1 MGFYWTAVASLVG
14 RTTSAL
20 TVQSWRQI
28 KSIYRIIIL
37 LVAANNHARDRRA
50 RIMESKGL
58 VIVAVGLPGA
68 GKSRFHEKFLPDAVR
83 CCQDLLKRREKVEAL
98 VEETVRAGGIAYVD
112 RTDLDPKQRSHWVK
126 IAKRCNVE
134 VVALRFTAD
143 VSTCIERAKARA
155 EKGEHDGELNNP
167 DKVAGL
173 VGMLKNRQKPIGKGE
188 RFDQVLEASEED
200 HENVALVNA
209 LLGRTPSPTKRKAEE
224 PDTQYLDSPGFLPP
238 QQKRTKTDVVDLTAE
253 D

>member
-1 MGFYWTAVASLVG
+1 
-14 RTTSAL
+14 
-20 TVQSWRQI
+20 
-28 KSIYRIIIL
+28 
-37 LVAANNHARDRRA
+37 
-50 RIMESKGL
+50 MESKGL

-98 VEETVRAGGIAYVD
+98 VEETVRAGKIAYVD

-134 VVALRFTAD
+134 VVALRFTASA
-143 VSTCIERAKARA
+143 STCIERAKARA
-155 EKGEHDGELNNP
+155 AKGDHDRELNNP

-173 VGMLKNRQKPIGKGE
+173 IGIMKNRQKPIGKGE

>member
-1 MGFYWTAVASLVG
+1 M
-14 RTTSAL
+14 
-20 TVQSWRQI
+20 
-28 KSIYRIIIL
+28 
-37 LVAANNHARDRRA
+37 
-50 RIMESKGL
+50 
-58 VIVAVGLPGA
+58 
-68 GKSRFHEKFLPDAVR
+68 
-83 CCQDLLKRREKVEAL
+83 
-98 VEETVRAGGIAYVD
+98 D

-155 EKGEHDGELNNP
+155 AKGEHDGELNNP

-173 VGMLKNRQKPIGKGE
+173 IGIMKNRQKPIGKGE

-238 QQKRTKTDVVDLTAE
+238 QQKRTKKDAVVDLTAE

>member
-1 MGFYWTAVASLVG
+1 
-14 RTTSAL
+14 
-20 TVQSWRQI
+20 
-28 KSIYRIIIL
+28 
-37 LVAANNHARDRRA
+37 
-50 RIMESKGL
+50 MESKGL

-134 VVALRFTAD
+134 VVALRFTATA
-143 VSTCIERAKARA
+143 STCIERAKARA

-173 VGMLKNRQKPIGKGE
+173 IGIMKNRQKPIGKGE
-188 RFDQVLEASEED
+188 RFDQILEAHENDED
-200 HENVALVNA
+200 NVALVNA
-209 LLGRTPSPTKRKAEE
+209 LLGRTPSPTKRKAPAAE

-238 QQKRTKTDVVDLTAE
+238 QQKRSKMDTVVDLTAE

>member
-1 MGFYWTAVASLVG
+1 
-14 RTTSAL
+14 
-20 TVQSWRQI
+20 
-28 KSIYRIIIL
+28 
-37 LVAANNHARDRRA
+37 
-50 RIMESKGL
+50 METKGL

-134 VVALRFTAD
+134 VVALRFTATA
-143 VSTCIERAKARA
+143 STCIERAKARA

-173 VGMLKNRQKPIGKGE
+173 IGIMKNRQKPIGKGE
-188 RFDQVLEASEED
+188 RFDKIVDASEHDDEA
-200 HENVALVNA
+200 NIALVNA
-209 LLGRTPSPTKRKAEE
+209 LLGRTPSPTKRKAPAATE

-238 QQKRTKTDVVDLTAE
+238 QEKRRKPSPKDAVVDLTAE